1 MILELESNLT
11 CKLYKMEPELFGLL
25 SSLIKLLIGKMSK
38 AFLLSKNKLLIKLF
52 QYKYGGIDPD
62 K

>member
-1 MILELESNLT
+1 
-11 CKLYKMEPELFGLL
+11 MEPELFGLL